1 MPRIDKL
8 IITNCAALRSKYG
21 AGGLAAVRG
30 AVDAFI
36 AADAA
41 RGLTSRLLDLDSA
54 SQMRA
59 LRAARVADPDHREEN
74 KAAIDAAYRAIT
86 PDYLVILGSVDVV
99 PHQALVNPL
108 YSDDPDADNDRTVP
122 SDLPYACEAPYS
134 RAIRDFR
141 GPTRVVG
148 RLPDLTG
155 AREPSFL
162 VRLLGIA
169 ARART
174 RPREAY
180 DAYFGLSVRWWRAST
195 ALSLRT
201 LFGSDAGLKLS
212 PPQGPDWS
220 PAELRPRLHFI
231 NCHGNPADPRF
242 FGQRTKDSD
251 DYPDAHRAQR
261 VEGRVSEGAVVAAE
275 CCYGAELYDPARAS
289 GQRGICYAYL
299 GSGAYGYLG
308 SSTIAYGP
316 SSGNGWADLL
326 CRYFI
331 DEVLRGSSLGRA
343 VLEARHQYLLGM
355 SVMQGEDLKTLAQFN
370 LLGDPSIHPVGRV
383 SQALERTK
391 LFKKALEAAGELP
404 PGRGLR
410 RDRLLRTGAL
420 LGETLGSVRLAPAR
434 RPTATVKKAL
444 QAAARD
450 GGVRADRLRIT
461 SFAVHDPAAARLYRR
476 LRIRRDTPTAVHS
489 AMGALKPGRRGVKR
503 IVLVSA
509 TVERGRI
516 VRLRRLHSR

>member
-1 MPRIDKL
+1 MPKIDKL
-8 IITNCAALRSKYG
+8 IVTNFAALRAKYG
-21 AGGLAAVRG
+21 AAGLAAVRR
-30 AVDAFI
+30 AVDELI

-41 RGLTSRLLDLDSA
+41 RGLTSRLVDVHSA

-59 LRAARVADPDHREEN
+59 LRGRRVTDVDHREEN
-74 KAAIDAAYRAIT
+74 KDAIDAIYRAIT
-86 PDYLVILGSVDVV
+86 PDYLLLLGSVDVI
-99 PHQALVNPL
+99 PQQRLINPL
-108 YSDDPDADNDRTVP
+108 YSDDPEADNDRSVP

-134 RAIRDFR
+134 RSIRDFR

-155 AREPSFL
+155 GRDPRFL
-162 VRLLGIA
+162 VHLLHLA

-174 RPREAY
+174 RPRDAY
-180 DAYFGLSVRWWRAST
+180 AAYFGLSVRWWKAST

-201 LFGSDAGLKLS
+201 LFGSDAALKLS
-212 PPQGPDWS
+212 PPQGPNWS
-220 PAELRPRLHFI
+220 RAVLRPRMHFI
-231 NCHGNPADPRF
+231 NCHGDLAAPAF
-242 FGQRTKDSD
+242 FGQPNADSTS
-251 DYPDAHRAQR
+251 YPDAHRAR
-261 VEGRVSEGAVVAAE
+261 HVSGRVSEGTVVAAE
-275 CCYGAELYDPARAS
+275 CCYGAELYDPNLAD

-299 GSGAYGYLG
+299 GSGAYGYFG

-326 CRYFI
+326 CRYFV
-331 DEVLRGSSLGRA
+331 DEVLRGASLGRA
-343 VLEARHQYLLGM
+343 VLEARHQYALGM
-355 SVMQGEDLKTLAQFN
+355 SMMQGEDLKTFAQFS

-383 SQALERTK
+383 PQALERTK
-391 LFKKALEAAGELP
+391 VFRAALEASGDLP

-420 LGETLGSVRLAPAR
+420 LDDTVGSI
-434 RPTATVKKAL
+434 RPGRAKRPSAAIKKAL

-450 GGVRADRLRIT
+450 AGVRADRLRIM

-476 LRIRRDTPTAVHS
+476 FKLRRETPTAVHS
-489 AMGALKPGRRGVKR
+489 AMGTLKRQRNGVKR